1 MQKTNLSWEETKE
14 RAQKVVQ
21 DIFLIHSSMD
31 AMPWKIFGVPRG
43 GIPAAL
49 IVSQILMGRNIS
61 TIMVQDSNT
70 SDMVIDD
77 IVDTG
82 QTRNRFPNS
91 DFYALVDKTTKQD
104 KDIGWVVF
112 PWEKMAGE
120 DGPEEN
126 IIRILEYIGED
137 PKREGL
143 KDTPKRIIKSY
154 QKLYGG
160 YAQNIKDFETT
171 FESECDE
178 MILLKGIEFYSTCL
192 AGSTFIDTPKG
203 RIPINRIKDGEF
215 VYCWDEDNCQMTI
228 ARCVAPRITGHDKR
242 LWRVYTDKDTIL
254 CTSSHKFL
262 THNRGWVKAKNMTA
276 GDSIIALNKGTIVHN
291 GKIPRAYIVWTGRHK
306 QIPEHRFIYEAI
318 NGPIGENHI
327 HHINKKPN
335 DNSPENLT
343 ALRNSKHNAFH
354 RMTDG
359 PTGFALFTDE
369 QRQKMR
375 KKQTQGIRKS
385 QTEEVRK
392 KRASSIKTY
401 WDSLTPKQRADR
413 NHRVLLVEKT
423 EWFEDVWCMDVPGY
437 ENFVANGMV
446 VHNCEHHMLPFF
458 GKAHI
463 AYIPDKKIIGISKLA
478 RILEMFARRLQI
490 QERLCFQVTEALEE
504 LIAPKGTACI
514 LEAQHFCMTSRGV
527 EKQKSVMV
535 TSSLTGVLRTD
546 PRARN
551 EFMSMVKG

>member
-178 MILLKGIEFYSTCL
+178 MILLKGIEFYSTC
-192 AGSTFIDTPKG
+192 
-203 RIPINRIKDGEF
+203 
-215 VYCWDEDNCQMTI
+215 
-228 ARCVAPRITGHDKR
+228 
-242 LWRVYTDKDTIL
+242 
-254 CTSSHKFL
+254 
-262 THNRGWVKAKNMTA
+262 
-276 GDSIIALNKGTIVHN
+276 
-291 GKIPRAYIVWTGRHK
+291 
-306 QIPEHRFIYEAI
+306 
-318 NGPIGENHI
+318 
-327 HHINKKPN
+327 
-335 DNSPENLT
+335 
-343 ALRNSKHNAFH
+343 
-354 RMTDG
+354 
-359 PTGFALFTDE
+359 
-369 QRQKMR
+369 
-375 KKQTQGIRKS
+375 
-385 QTEEVRK
+385 
-392 KRASSIKTY
+392 
-401 WDSLTPKQRADR
+401 
-413 NHRVLLVEKT
+413 
-423 EWFEDVWCMDVPGY
+423 
-437 ENFVANGMV
+437 
-446 VHNCEHHMLPFF
+446 EHHMLPFF

-527 EKQKSVMV
+527 EKQKSIMV

-551 EFMSMVKG
+551 EFMSMIRE